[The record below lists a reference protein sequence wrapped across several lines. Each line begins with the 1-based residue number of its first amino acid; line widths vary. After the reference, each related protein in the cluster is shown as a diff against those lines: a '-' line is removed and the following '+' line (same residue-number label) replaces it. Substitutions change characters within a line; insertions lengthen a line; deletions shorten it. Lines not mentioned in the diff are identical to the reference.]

1 MVLSEK
7 FGVMVCFNCHRT
19 FGANLQFKTVTCPYC
34 QKKLKLK
41 PAQIKFKCNSEIE
54 LASIISKIN
63 SELQVSNETKS
74 TSGYPD
80 FGDVIIDEKGTN
92 KSKNSKKIK
101 HKIYENLEPY
111 KRIALK
117 YKTKKASIE
126 YIATLA
132 LDLGHEIGKFSKE
145 DFRKLISEC
154 GLNEIKT
161 DEYLEK
167 LKNLNIIYEPEPGY
181 YKLIEQ

>member
-1 MVLSEK
+1 MMLLEK
-7 FGVMVCFNCHRT
+7 FGVMVCFNCHLA

-34 QKKLKLK
+34 NKKLKLK
-41 PAQIKFKCNSEIE
+41 SAQIKFKCNSEIE
-54 LASIISKIN
+54 LASIISKVN
-63 SELQVSNETKS
+63 KELQDNDETKS
-74 TSGYPD
+74 ILGYPD
-80 FGDVIIDEKGTN
+80 FGDGIIEEKETN
-92 KSKNSKKIK
+92 NSKNSKKTK
-101 HKIYENLEPY
+101 HRIYENLEPY

-117 YKTKKASIE
+117 YKIKKASIE
-126 YIATLA
+126 FIATLA
-132 LDLGHEIGKFSKE
+132 LDLGHEIGKFSEE

-181 YKLIEQ
+181 YKLIEE